1 MAISNRERVDRAL
14 NLLCQALYPYLKQ
27 EMQGVYSN
35 SWEKEAKS
43 CLPKHKPLK
52 QKSADSILSED
63 VAMLLLVMS
72 KQWDKVFNEKLNST
86 ENGLVAEL
94 IQVRNDWAHQVPF
107 STANTYRALDSIA
120 RLLKAVSAPQAD
132 IKEVEK
138 QQQEVL
144 RLLSQ
149 EQIRQ
154 ENRHFSAEE
163 VRFRDKLSD
172 LLKLLPFQDA
182 SLLNQALTH
191 RSFLF
196 ENPEEASK
204 DNELLEFLGDALL
217 TFLSGEYLYRYYY
230 SDRKKKEGELTRLRS
245 LLVEDK
251 QLAKFAATLD
261 VGKWMLLGRGEATNG
276 GTTKESL
283 LSNTFEAII
292 GAYFLDSGIEAVR
305 DFVEPQFTS
314 VVEELISS
322 QTEPDSNIPVD
333 PKNQLQQWAQKTF
346 RQTPVY
352 SIINES
358 GLDHAKEFTVIVY
371 VNGTKY
377 GEGKGR
383 SKKDAEK
390 SAAEDALSYLEQQ
403 GQL

>member
-1 MAISNRERVDRAL
+1 MAISNRGRIDRAL
-14 NLLCQALYPYLKQ
+14 NLLCQGLYPYLKQ

-86 ENGLVAEL
+86 GNGLVTEL

-149 EQIRQ
+149 EQTRQ

-163 VRFRDKLSD
+163 DRIRERLSD
-172 LLKLLPFQDA
+172 LLKRLPFQEAD
-182 SLLNQALTH
+182 LLNQALTH
-191 RSFLF
+191 RSYLY
-196 ENPEEASK
+196 ENPKAVSK
-204 DNELLEFLGDALL
+204 DNQLLEFLGDALL
-217 TFLSGEYLYRYYY
+217 TFLSGQYLYRHY
-230 SDRKKKEGELTRLRS
+230 SNKNEGDLTRLRS

-251 QLAKFAATLD
+251 QLAKFAAALNI
-261 VGKWMLLGRGEATNG
+261 GQWMLLGRGEATSG
-276 GTTKESL
+276 GTAKESL

-305 DFVEPQFTS
+305 DFVEPLFTP

-322 QTEPDSNIPVD
+322 GSEPDSNIPGD
-333 PKNQLQQWAQKTF
+333 PKNQLQECVHQNIGPI
-346 RQTPVY
+346 TPQY
-352 SIINES
+352 ITIQEA
-358 GLDHAKEFTVIVY
+358 GPDHAKEFTVEVRINGQVY
-371 VNGTKY
+371 GQ
-377 GEGKGR
+377 GSGR
-383 SKKDAEK
+383 SKKEAEK
-390 SAAEDALSYLEQQ
+390 RAAEAALKKLR
-403 GQL
+403 LI

>member
-1 MAISNRERVDRAL
+1 MTISNHERVGRAL
-14 NLLCQALYPYLKQ
+14 NLLCQGLYPYLKQ
-27 EMQGVYSN
+27 EMQAVHSN
-35 SWEKEAKS
+35 NWEKEAKS
-43 CLPKHKPLK
+43 CLASYKLPKN
-52 QKSADSILSED
+52 KSVDIILSED
-63 VAMLLLVMS
+63 VGMVLSVIS
-72 KQWDKVFNEKLNST
+72 KQWDNVFKKKLT
-86 ENGLVAEL
+86 YTDNGLVVEL
-94 IQVRNDWAHQVPF
+94 IQVRNNWAHQSPF
-107 STANTYRALDSIA
+107 STADTYRALDSIA
-120 RLLKAVSAPQAD
+120 RLLKAVSAPEAD

-144 RLLSQ
+144 RILSH

-163 VRFRDKLSD
+163 VRIRERLSD
-172 LLKLLPFQDA
+172 LLELLPFQDA

-191 RSFLF
+191 RSYLY
-196 ENPEEASK
+196 ENPRKVSK

-217 TFLSGEYLYRYYY
+217 TFLSGEYLYRYY
-230 SDRKKKEGELTRLRS
+230 SDRNEGELTHLRS
-245 LLVEDK
+245 LLVKDK
-251 QLAKFAATLD
+251 QLAKFATSLD
-261 VGKWMLLGRGEATNG
+261 VGKWMLLGNSEATNG
-276 GTTKESL
+276 GTAKESL
-283 LSNTFEAII
+283 LSNSFEAII

-322 QTEPDSNIPVD
+322 QAEPDSNIPVD

-371 VNGTKY
+371 VKGTKY

-390 SAAEDALSYLEQQ
+390 AAAEDALSYLEQQ

>member
-14 NLLCQALYPYLKQ
+14 NLLCQGLYPYFKQ
-27 EMQGVYSN
+27 EMQEVYSN

-72 KQWDKVFNEKLNST
+72 KQWDKVFNEKLNYT
-86 ENGLVAEL
+86 GNGLVTEL

-149 EQIRQ
+149 EQTRQ

-163 VRFRDKLSD
+163 DRIRERLSD
-172 LLKLLPFQDA
+172 LLKRLPFQEAD
-182 SLLNQALTH
+182 LLNQALTH
-191 RSFLF
+191 RSYLY
-196 ENPEEASK
+196 ENPKAVSK

-217 TFLSGEYLYRYYY
+217 TFLSGQYLYRHY
-230 SDRKKKEGELTRLRS
+230 SNKNEGDLTRLRS

-251 QLAKFAATLD
+251 QLAKFAAALD
-261 VGKWMLLGRGEATNG
+261 IGQWMLLGRGEATSG
-276 GTTKESL
+276 GTAKESL

-305 DFVEPQFTS
+305 DFVEPLFTL
-314 VVEELISS
+314 VVEEIISFGS
-322 QTEPDSNIPVD
+322 EPNSNILGD
-333 PKNQLQQWAQKTF
+333 PKNRFQEWVQQNIGPIIPQYIT
-346 RQTPVY
+346 
-352 SIINES
+352 INEA
-358 GLDHAKEFTVIVY
+358 GPDHAKEFTVEVRVNSKVY
-371 VNGTKY
+371 GQ
-377 GEGKGR
+377 GSGR
-383 SKKDAEK
+383 SKKEAEK
-390 SAAEDALSYLEQQ
+390 RAAEDALRKVRLI
-403 GQL
+403 

>member
-1 MAISNRERVDRAL
+1 MAISNRERVDTAL

-27 EMQGVYSN
+27 EMQRVYSN

-72 KQWDKVFNEKLNST
+72 KQWDKVFNEKLNYT
-86 ENGLVAEL
+86 GNGLVVEL

-120 RLLKAVSAPQAD
+120 RLLKAVSAPPAD

-149 EQIRQ
+149 EQTRQ

-163 VRFRDKLSD
+163 DRIRERLGD
-172 LLKLLPFQDA
+172 LLKRLPFQDA

-191 RSFLF
+191 RSYLY
-196 ENPEEASK
+196 ENPKAVSK

-217 TFLSGEYLYRYYY
+217 TFLSGQYLYRHY
-230 SDRKKKEGELTRLRS
+230 SNKNEGDLTRLRS

-251 QLAKFAATLD
+251 QLAKFAAALN
-261 VGKWMLLGRGEATNG
+261 VGQWMLLGRGEATNG
-276 GTTKESL
+276 GTAKESL

-305 DFVEPQFTS
+305 DFVEPLFTP
-314 VVEELISS
+314 VVEELISAEP
-322 QTEPDSNIPVD
+322 EPDSKIPGD
-333 PKNQLQQWAQKTF
+333 PKNQFQERVQRKLGPI
-346 RQTPVY
+346 TPEY
-352 SIINES
+352 ITINEA
-358 GLDHAKEFTVIVY
+358 GPDHAKEFTVEVR
-371 VNGTKY
+371 VNGEVY
-377 GEGKGR
+377 GKGSGR
-383 SKKDAEK
+383 SKKEAEK
-390 SAAEDALSYLEQQ
+390 RAAEDALKNS
-403 GQL
+403 G